1 MDKTLE
7 DKLHAR
13 TFCIS
18 GVVFEIAV
26 NLEGKSEDDAEVN
39 LGIIAGILGI
49 VKPVEKIWY
58 AVLGNVGAS
67 VLDDNHEAVANLGA
81 ACGHAYEAFGG
92 ESA

>member
-39 LGIIAGILGI
+39 LGIIASILWV
-49 VKPVEKIWY
+49 VKPMEEIWNTF
-58 AVLGNVGAS
+58 LGDA
-67 VLDDNHEAVANLGA
+67 
-81 ACGHAYEAFGG
+81 
-92 ESA
+92 